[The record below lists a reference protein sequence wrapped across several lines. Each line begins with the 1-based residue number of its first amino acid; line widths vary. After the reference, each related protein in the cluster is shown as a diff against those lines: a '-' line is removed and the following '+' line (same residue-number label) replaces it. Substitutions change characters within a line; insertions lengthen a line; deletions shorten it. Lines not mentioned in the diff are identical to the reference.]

1 MSRFRPR
8 RSAPIERGDPAA
20 DRRIARQVCLAFGL
34 IFLAATLTFADVREW
49 LYLASGAMLLTAA
62 LLWTRLPTIYGAL
75 VAPLASV
82 ALLAAIAWGFVD

>member
-8 RSAPIERGDPAA
+8 RSASIAADDPAA

-34 IFLAATLTFADVREW
+34 IFLAATLTFDSVREW
-49 LYLASGAMLLTAA
+49 LYLASGAMFLTAA

-82 ALLAAIAWGFVD
+82 ALLTAIVWGLVG